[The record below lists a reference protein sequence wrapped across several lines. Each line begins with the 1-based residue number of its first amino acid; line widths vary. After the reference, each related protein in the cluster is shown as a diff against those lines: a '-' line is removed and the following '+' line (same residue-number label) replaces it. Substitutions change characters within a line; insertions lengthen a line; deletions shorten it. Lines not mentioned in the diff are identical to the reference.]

1 MKHESTAITKIT
13 IKKTMGNFAH
23 FVSNQNNGDLR
34 YDFVL
39 FSFSSNDLFMERR
52 DCSGTRAVCYGIN
65 Q

>member
-1 MKHESTAITKIT
+1 MS
-13 IKKTMGNFAH
+13 NFAH

-52 DCSGTRAVCYGIN
+52 DCSGTIAVCYGIN